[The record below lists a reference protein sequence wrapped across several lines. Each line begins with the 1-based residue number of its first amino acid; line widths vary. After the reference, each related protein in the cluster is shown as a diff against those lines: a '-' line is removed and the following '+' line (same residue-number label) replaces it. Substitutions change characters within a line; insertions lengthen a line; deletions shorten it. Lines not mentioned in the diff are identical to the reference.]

1 MPRLG
6 RRLLQP
12 VQLPDV
18 RRPGRV
24 RHALVQAV
32 HRQLRVDDGL
42 VVGLVVLAGGGG
54 GLAAK
59 EEEGCVELR
68 VDA

>member
-18 RRPGRV
+18 GRPRRV
-24 RHALVQAV
+24 RHSLVQAV
-32 HRQLRVDDGL
+32 HRELRVDDGL
-42 VVGLVVLAGGGG
+42 AVGLVLLGGRLA
-54 GLAAK
+54 
-59 EEEGCVELR
+59 EGE
-68 VDA
+68 VDAW

>member
-18 RRPGRV
+18 RGPRRV

-32 HRQLRVDDGL
+32 HRQLRVGDGL
-42 VVGLVVLAGGGG
+42 GVGLVVLARVGGGG
-54 GLAAK
+54 RGLAAK
-59 EEEGCVELR
+59 SL
-68 VDA
+68 